1 MLVEGTAG
9 NWSTL
14 QITEHL
20 QVPDS
25 LGALGYAFFAIAMTI
40 GRLRADRVT
49 AAIGPRRLVRYG
61 AVVAAPGLLIII
73 LSGQLWLTF
82 AGWALLG
89 IGLSGSVPQILTAAG
104 AITSGKQGT
113 NVARVVSLGYLGF
126 LAGPAIIGWLSELV
140 SVTLALILP
149 GALCLVASLL
159 EFALPVKSPAESG
172 ASPRADAETSLE
184 RS

>member
-1 MLVEGTAG
+1 MNHQPGTMSPTRLRRARAAVIAAFTLNG
-9 NWSTL
+9 ILIAMWAVSIPTAEHQTGIDHGVLGSL

-40 GRLRADRVT
+40 GRLRAYRVT

-61 AVVAAPGLLIII
+61 AVVAAAGLLIII

-104 AITSGKQGT
+104 SITSG
-113 NVARVVSLGYLGF
+113 NREPMS
-126 LAGPAIIGWLSELV
+126 PGW
-140 SVTLALILP
+140 
-149 GALCLVASLL
+149 
-159 EFALPVKSPAESG
+159 
-172 ASPRADAETSLE
+172 
-184 RS
+184 